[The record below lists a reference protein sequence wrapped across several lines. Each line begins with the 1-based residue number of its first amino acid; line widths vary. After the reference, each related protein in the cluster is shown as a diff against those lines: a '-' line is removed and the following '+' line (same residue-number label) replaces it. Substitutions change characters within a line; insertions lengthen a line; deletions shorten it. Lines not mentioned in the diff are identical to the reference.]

1 MHISILCM
9 SFILDCVVK
18 DPHGIR
24 PEVLCV
30 NDQLVVR
37 WPTDTIYGGNTA
49 SVPADVATRLS
60 KSVSVSGIDAFKMVV
75 TNQVPP

>member
-1 MHISILCM
+1 M

-30 NDQLVVR
+30 NDRLVVR
-37 WPTDTIYGGNTA
+37 WPTDTIYSGNTA
-49 SVPADVATRLS
+49 SIPAEVAARLS
-60 KSVSVSGIDAFKMVV
+60 ESVSVSGRDAFKMVV
-75 TNQVPP
+75 TNQMPP

>member
-1 MHISILCM
+1 MHVDFFGII
-9 SFILDCVVK
+9 DCSVK
-18 DPHGIR
+18 TPHSMQ

-49 SVPADVATRLS
+49 SVPADVAARLS

-75 TNQVPP
+75 TNQIPP